1 MQTMALH
8 TKFASAERST
18 APQIDLQARRF
29 LDISPMLRPILDA
42 VPEIIM
48 ALNSRR
54 QIIFANRGLN
64 TYLGRDEKAVRGL
77 RPGEVLN
84 CVHAHEEEG
93 GCGTSESCSVCGA
106 ARAILVS
113 QAGQPNIQDCRVTRD
128 GDGEALD
135 LRVSATPFE
144 LDGERYT
151 LFALADISHERRR
164 RALEQVFFHDVLNT
178 VTALKAAADIM
189 VGKKDVEDLPE
200 VTQELV
206 GRLADEIV
214 AQRQLVDAEDN
225 ELMVNPALV
234 DVPGLLQNIVRIY
247 ARHTVG
253 KERTIRLEIPKS
265 AIIFVSDTN
274 LLRRVLG
281 NMLKNA
287 LEASQPGETV
297 TLGSQARHD
306 EIEFWVHNPAYMPR
320 DVQLQVFQRS
330 FSTKGTGRGLG
341 TYSMKLLT
349 ERYLGGCVGFT
360 SSPEEGTTFRATYP
374 LRLMK
379 DR

>member
-1 MQTMALH
+1 
-8 TKFASAERST
+8 
-18 APQIDLQARRF
+18 
-29 LDISPMLRPILDA
+29 
-42 VPEIIM
+42 
-48 ALNSRR
+48 
-54 QIIFANRGLN
+54 
-64 TYLGRDEKAVRGL
+64 
-77 RPGEVLN
+77 
-84 CVHAHEEEG
+84 
-93 GCGTSESCSVCGA
+93 
-106 ARAILVS
+106 VS